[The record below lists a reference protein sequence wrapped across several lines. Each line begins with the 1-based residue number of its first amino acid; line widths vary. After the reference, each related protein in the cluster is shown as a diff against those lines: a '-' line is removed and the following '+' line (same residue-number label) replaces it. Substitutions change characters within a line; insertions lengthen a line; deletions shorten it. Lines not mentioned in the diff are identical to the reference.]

1 LPALDRKHHMEDR
14 SVRRQLSL
22 VQTFF
27 LPIKHLLM

>member
-1 LPALDRKHHMEDR
+1 MEDR

-27 LPIKHLLM
+27 LLLDSRRVLGLVVLPT